1 MQNGNQ
7 RQEPRRRAAL
17 SSSRPSQQP
26 AKLPDFVIVALMP
39 VETGNLLAFVSV
51 RIGRQ
56 PSAMTVHKWR
66 LVRHGDRD
74 ILTAPQENW
83 QDDDGQRRY
92 KTLFEFPKSWRQPL
106 ADVVIAAWREHKQ
119 QQAQQQGGAL

>member
-1 MQNGNQ
+1 MPNTNVQ
-7 RQEPRRRAAL
+7 RQGARGGATL
-17 SSSRPSQQP
+17 SSRPAQQP
-26 AKLPDFVIVALMP
+26 AKLPDFVVVALTP
-39 VETGNLLAFVSV
+39 VETGNLLAFASV

-74 ILTAPQENW
+74 ILTAPQETW

-106 ADVVIAAWREHKQ
+106 ADVVIAAWREHEQ
-119 QQAQQQGGAL
+119 QQAQQQGGVQ